1 MLLFLSTLALA
12 QTPDLDAA
20 GSSPQRVAPLVVP
33 PVQELIFDG
42 TRVGAGL
49 IGPDGKILL
58 ERKRAVFN
66 PLVHLRT
73 DFSDLIA
80 QDAAQVR

>member
-12 QTPDLDAA
+12 QTPNLDTDDTA
-20 GSSPQRVAPLVVP
+20 SHRVAPLVIP
-33 PVQELIFDG
+33 PVQELVFDG

-66 PLVHLRT
+66 SLVHLRT
-73 DFSDLIA
+73 DFSDLIEQDTA
-80 QDAAQVR
+80 QLR